1 MFKQN
6 YAFSHFQ
13 LHVYFIQSRKT
24 PIIIIACS
32 KKITTASHSF
42 FVSILSPIND
52 QVSEM

>member
-13 LHVYFIQSRKT
+13 LHVYIQSRKT

-42 FVSILSPIND
+42 LF
-52 QVSEM
+52 QF